1 MDRRTYRDGNPGWSE
16 KPGPA
21 QYVLPQVLEQK
32 PMCFDP
38 ADGLQH
44 PNRFLNEV
52 TGNHRPRQ
60 CRQRRRYAL
69 GLSPE
74 STHPLLSALVGHAY
88 LTCRFRGRFQC
99 FSAPQSRSQKR
110 RYHNDR
116 ETQIRQYEL
125 GQQRH
130 RPAACLAQIPPYSDH
145 TVPTKLHDRP
155 HVETVAHQSLLR
167 FASWTCGRPTSIR
180 FLD

>member
-1 MDRRTYRDGNPGWSE
+1 MERETWASPIRVAAGVGTETDVLRSSRWPPASE
-16 KPGPA
+16 SLSQRSHRQPPA
-21 QYVLPQVLEQK
+21 
-32 PMCFDP
+32 
-38 ADGLQH
+38 A
-44 PNRFLNEV
+44 
-52 TGNHRPRQ
+52 Q

-69 GLSPE
+69 GLSPA

-130 RPAACLAQIPPYSDH
+130 RPAACLVQIPPYSDH